1 MQDNRTERFR
11 LRPIAALTVALLATV
26 LAACNKPGDAQSSG
40 ERDNNSTATRAEQK
54 ATEIKDG
61 VKAAANDAA
70 QATERA
76 ANDAADKVKD
86 AGITSA
92 VNAKLAQDKS
102 LSAVQ
107 INVDTVNGRVS
118 LRGTAPDVVSRERAQ
133 ILAAAVEGV
142 VSVDNQLVVSGKG

>member
-1 MQDNRTERFR
+1 MQGKRTERFR
-11 LRPIAALTVALLATV
+11 MRPLAALGAALLATT

-40 ERDNNSTATRAEQK
+40 ERDDATAARTQQK
-54 ATEIKDG
+54 ANEIKDG
-61 VKAAANDAA
+61 VKSAVNDAA

-92 VNAKLAQDKS
+92 VNAKLAQDKT
-102 LSAVQ
+102 LSALR

-118 LRGTAPDVVSRERAQ
+118 LHGTAPDVVSRERAQ
-133 ILAAAVEGV
+133 VLAAAVEGV